1 MTKENSNSNK
11 QQNNDNGKQQ
21 INKQER
27 VIRWPEPPKNVSESD
42 KKGEKQLLNNL
53 FKGNS

>member
-1 MTKENSNSNK
+1 MTKENENSNK
-11 QQNNDNGKQQ
+11 PQNDGNGKQQ

-42 KKGEKQLLNNL
+42 KKGEK
-53 FKGNS
+53 